1 MELTFLRHAESIF
14 NRDGTSEKNCSLSEL
29 GVQQASQVTGSY
41 DVIICSILKRAKET
55 LLHSQLSSKHLYF
68 TDTCREVRRDICDY
82 LDHEDES
89 IPDTDEEIE
98 KKIKNFKEFL
108 RSKVKATDKV
118 LVISH
123 RDFIHAIGK
132 GKYPLPKNAEFQIL
146 TV

>member
-82 LDHEDES
+82 LEGEDES
-89 IPDTDEEIE
+89 KEDSDEDIARQ
-98 KKIKNFKEFL
+98 IKSFKEFL
-108 RSKVKATDKV
+108 HSKAKPTDRV

-123 RDFIHAIGK
+123 RDFIHAVGK
-132 GKYPLPKNAEFQIL
+132 GKYPLPKNAETQIL
-146 TV
+146 TL